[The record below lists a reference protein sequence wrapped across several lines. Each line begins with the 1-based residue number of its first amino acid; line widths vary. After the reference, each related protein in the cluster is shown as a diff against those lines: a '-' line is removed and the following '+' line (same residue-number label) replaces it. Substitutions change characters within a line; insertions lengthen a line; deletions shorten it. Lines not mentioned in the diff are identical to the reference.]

1 MIIRKLIYIAAC
13 IAMFAA
19 CNRMEDNS
27 VLSTPSDLKAEQTG
41 LECIRLSWA
50 NESKSYDGVI
60 IERASQEGGW
70 NFSEIGRASEGVLY
84 FDDNQHKGEAF
95 YQYRLTTYRRDK
107 TSGSAYVTYRYSKL
121 PAPTE
126 FNGELTD
133 KGYVLTWKD
142 NCSGEDGYVVL
153 KGLGD
158 ETPVEWK
165 VIGAD
170 AETVTDAEIVSGIYR
185 YEVYAYAG
193 EYRSGSA
200 SLKFDNTG
208 IPQIKVGN
216 VTPSWHQIH
225 MQFHMVDDG
234 GFACEAGICWRT
246 DGGKG
251 ANTNDNCYAYP
262 VRLGT
267 GDPFFG
273 VAQKLEPGKTYHFR
287 PWVKY
292 GDKYQYYKEVSAT
305 LMDEPSGLTPVWTD
319 MSRQYKMHSSVKLYR
334 TETDIT
340 GRNVKA
346 WYAVADMSAGDL
358 ELRTFMSSMAAKPS
372 DAAKELGGVQIIVNG
387 GYFSGNDS
395 YSYVMDQ
402 GVEAAPG
409 IRTVRST
416 YYVDSEKNTATRN
429 YNVTRGAFGVNHNQ
443 EPSVKWIYS
452 SCDWAYDV
460 PMPVFNG
467 GPVTQPTSTY
477 PSYKQKWNVY
487 SAIGGGPIIL
497 HDDHLCIDYLTT
509 RDKGDARRYVGN
521 PELIGDDV
529 FGPTVRIAR
538 TAIGHTAD
546 GKIVIMVVDGTNG
559 SEGVSLDELARLMK
573 GVGCT
578 DVLNLDGGDSS
589 VICASSDGKIL
600 NYPSGGSEREVVSF
614 VALVAR

>member
-1 MIIRKLIYIAAC
+1 MAAC

-27 VLSTPSDLKAEQTG
+27 VLSAPSDLKAEQTG

-70 NFSEIGRASEGVLY
+70 DFSEIGRASEGVLY

-165 VIGAD
+165 VLGAD

-292 GDKYQYYKEVSAT
+292 GDKYLYFKEVSAT
-305 LMDEPSGLTPVWTD
+305 LMDEPSGLTPDWTD

-372 DAAKELGGVQIIVNG
+372 AETSPSRGWRIKPSCPAWKSLCPKTVTWERGIPSSSSVSRRAHSRAV
-387 GYFSGNDS
+387 SPAS
-395 YSYVMDQ
+395 MCP
-402 GVEAAPG
+402 PG
-409 IRTVRST
+409 KQTSPSCRNPLARTSKRMWAS
-416 YYVDSEKNTATRN
+416 
-429 YNVTRGAFGVNHNQ
+429 
-443 EPSVKWIYS
+443 PS
-452 SCDWAYDV
+452 
-460 PMPVFNG
+460 
-467 GPVTQPTSTY
+467 TST
-477 PSYKQKWNVY
+477 
-487 SAIGGGPIIL
+487 
-497 HDDHLCIDYLTT
+497 
-509 RDKGDARRYVGN
+509 KGHSTAYRR
-521 PELIGDDV
+521 
-529 FGPTVRIAR
+529 R
-538 TAIGHTAD
+538 TP
-546 GKIVIMVVDGTNG
+546 KRPGTWL
-559 SEGVSLDELARLMK
+559 S
-573 GVGCT
+573 
-578 DVLNLDGGDSS
+578 
-589 VICASSDGKIL
+589 
-600 NYPSGGSEREVVSF
+600 
-614 VALVAR
+614 